1 MLDEHVLVGIY
12 IFLNY
17 EPLEIIVLFKFQL
30 QRNCISGVTVHLADR
45 WSIKKSKLLKQ
56 HNPNK
61 CVHKK
66 EKGNKSGQLETIKC
80 LKFIH
85 MRNRMNAGNG
95 KLLRGLLFMA
105 SLIYGLL
112 PIDL

>member
-1 MLDEHVLVGIY
+1 MHLCAG
-12 IFLNY
+12 
-17 EPLEIIVLFKFQL
+17 Q
-30 QRNCISGVTVHLADR
+30 VTVHRADR
-45 WSIKKSKLLKQ
+45 WSIKKFKLLKQ

-85 MRNRMNAGNG
+85 MWDRMILNAGNG
-95 KLLRGLLFMA
+95 KFIGVYLISLRLGFRR
-105 SLIYGLL
+105 
-112 PIDL
+112 D